1 MTAFRTTSYG
11 LGEKALSYSFSY
23 LTNRNQC
30 VRINDKKSDFQNI
43 ISSVPQGSITGPILF
58 NFSINDLFF
67 FVSSASMHN
76 FADDNSLSATAR
88 TVTEL
93 KNTLQSE
100 SEVIINWFKN
110 NKMIVNPE
118 KFQAIILDKQK
129 HDYSYVT
136 IKFDNKTVETVS
148 SVRLLGIQLG
158 DKLNFSLHVSNICTS
173 AANQLSALIRL
184 NNFLSFEG
192 KRVLINSYFMSNF
205 NYCPLVWMFSNA
217 TSLKKIENLQK
228 RALRFLYNNYQLT
241 YEELL
246 DKANSSTMNVKRLR
260 FLCVE
265 ICKTIYNLNLSFMKQ
280 IFEFR
285 ETNRNVRGKYRLNL
299 NIPNYNQ
306 VTFGKKSLRIFG
318 PKIWNSLPYHIK
330 SSKNLET
337 FKTVIKNWDG
347 VNCKCMICKKL

>member
-1 MTAFRTTSYG
+1 M
-11 LGEKALSYSFSY
+11 
-23 LTNRNQC
+23 
-30 VRINDKKSDFQNI
+30 IKKSDFQKI
-43 ISSVPQGSITGPILF
+43 ISGVPQGSITGPILF

-76 FADDNSLSATAR
+76 FADDNSLSAAAK

-129 HDYSYVT
+129 HDYSNET

-148 SVRLLGIQLG
+148 SVRLLGIQLD
-158 DKLNFSLHVSNICTS
+158 DKLNFSLHVSNICKS

-184 NNFLSFEG
+184 NNFLCFEG

-217 TSLKKIENLQK
+217 TSLKKLENLLK

-246 DKANSSTMNVKRLR
+246 DETNRSTMNVKRLR
-260 FLCVE
+260 FLCAE
-265 ICKTIYNLNLSFMKQ
+265 IYKTINNLNPSFMKQ
-280 IFEFR
+280 IFE
-285 ETNRNVRGKYRLNL
+285 
-299 NIPNYNQ
+299 
-306 VTFGKKSLRIFG
+306 
-318 PKIWNSLPYHIK
+318 
-330 SSKNLET
+330 
-337 FKTVIKNWDG
+337 
-347 VNCKCMICKKL
+347 